1 MILPDANLLLYA
13 VNTDSIDHNKA
24 LKWWQDLIES
34 GAAIGLYTGVI
45 FAFVRLS
52 TNRRVFERPLTTQ
65 EAFAYI
71 HNWLEFPAVSLI
83 DAELEDIATA
93 EALLTAAGTAAN
105 LVSDAQIA
113 AAAQRLNATV
123 HSADADFG
131 RFPKVK
137 WVNPLDA

>member
-13 VNTDSIDHNKA
+13 VNTDSHDHSRA
-24 LKWWQDLIES
+24 LEWWQTLIES
-34 GAAIGLYTGVI
+34 GAAVGLYTGVI

-65 EAFAYI
+65 EAFAYV
-71 HNWLEFPAVSLI
+71 HNWLAFTAVSLI

-93 EALLTAAGTAAN
+93 EALLTVAGTAAN

-113 AAAQRLNATV
+113 AAALRLNGTV

-137 WVNPLDA
+137 WVNPLGA

>member
-13 VNTDSIDHNKA
+13 VNTDSVDHDNA
-24 LKWWQDLIES
+24 LKWWQKLIES
-34 GAAIGLYTGVI
+34 GAAVGLYTGVV

-65 EAFAYI
+65 EAFAYV
-71 HNWLEFPAVSLI
+71 HNWLDFPAVSLI

-93 EALLTAAGTAAN
+93 EALLIAAGTAAN
-105 LVSDAQIA
+105 LASDAQIA
-113 AAAQRLNATV
+113 AAALRLNGTV
-123 HSADADFG
+123 HSAEADFG
-131 RFPKVK
+131 RFPKLK

>member
-1 MILPDANLLLYA
+1 MILPDANLLLDA
-13 VNTDSIDHNKA
+13 VNTDSIDHSKA

-34 GAAIGLYTGVI
+34 GAPVGLYTGVI

-52 TNRRVFERPLTTQ
+52 TNRRVFERPLSTQ
-65 EAFAYI
+65 EAFAYV
-71 HNWLEFPAVSLI
+71 HNWLDFPAVSLV

-93 EALLTAAGTAAN
+93 ETLLTAAGTAAN

-113 AAAQRLNATV
+113 AAALRLNGTV

-131 RFPKVK
+131 RFPKLK
-137 WVNPLDA
+137 WHNPLDA

>member
-13 VNTDSIDHNKA
+13 VNTDSMDHPEA

-34 GAAIGLYTGVI
+34 GAAIGLHTGVV

-65 EAFAYI
+65 EAFAYLN
-71 HNWLEFPAVSLI
+71 NWLDFPAVSLI
-83 DAELEDIATA
+83 DAELEDLTTT
-93 EALLTAAGTAAN
+93 EALLTTAGTAAN

-113 AAAQRLNATV
+113 AAALRLNGTV
-123 HSADADFG
+123 HSANADFA

-137 WVNPLDA
+137 WHNPLDA

>member
-13 VNTDSIDHNKA
+13 VNTDSIDHSKS

-34 GAAIGLYTGVI
+34 DAAVGLYTGVV

-52 TNRRVFERPLTTQ
+52 TNRHVFAQPLTTQ
-65 EAFAYI
+65 EAFAYL
-71 HNWLEFPAVSLI
+71 HNWLDFPAVSLI
-83 DAELEDIATA
+83 DAELEDLDTT

-113 AAAQRLNATV
+113 AAALRLNATV
-123 HSADADFG
+123 HSADSDFA

-137 WVNPLDA
+137 WFNPLDH

>member
-13 VNTDSIDHNKA
+13 VNTDSSDHSKA
-24 LKWWQDLIES
+24 LKWWQALIES
-34 GAAIGLYTGVI
+34 GAAVGLHTGVV

-65 EAFAYI
+65 EAFAYV
-71 HNWLEFPAVSLI
+71 HNWLDFPAVSLI

-93 EALLTAAGTAAN
+93 EAHLIAAGTAAN
-105 LVSDAQIA
+105 LVSAAQIA
-113 AAAQRLNATV
+113 AAALRLNGTV

-131 RFPKVK
+131 RFPHVK
-137 WVNPLDA
+137 WFNPLDA

>member
-1 MILPDANLLLYA
+1 M
-13 VNTDSIDHNKA
+13 
-24 LKWWQDLIES
+24 IES
-34 GAAIGLYTGVI
+34 GAAVGLYTGVI

-52 TNRRVFERPLTTQ
+52 SNRRVFERPLTTQ
-65 EAFAYI
+65 EAFAYV
-71 HNWLEFPAVSLI
+71 HNWLAFTAVSLI

-93 EALLTAAGTAAN
+93 EALLTVAGTAAN

-113 AAAQRLNATV
+113 AAALRLNGTV

-137 WVNPLDA
+137 WVNPLGA